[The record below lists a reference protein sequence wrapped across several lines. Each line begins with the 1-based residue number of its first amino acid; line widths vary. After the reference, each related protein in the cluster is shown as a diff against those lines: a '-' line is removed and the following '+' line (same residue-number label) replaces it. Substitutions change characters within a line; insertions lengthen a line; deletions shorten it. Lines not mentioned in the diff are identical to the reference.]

1 MKKHTVDPDLL
12 KALDIESLAPEDQ
25 EALLLEL
32 GDLVYKGSLM
42 RLVGMMDDRTKVDFD
57 ALLDSGATEDEV
69 DDFLA
74 ERVPDSGKA
83 VEDTIRELR
92 DDILAV
98 TGASQ
103 D

>member
-1 MKKHTVDPDLL
+1 MD
-12 KALDIESLAPEDQ
+12 ALDIGSLAPDEQ
-25 EALLLEL
+25 EELLLDL
-32 GDLVYKGSLM
+32 NDLVYKGTLL
-42 RLVGMMDDRTKVDFD
+42 RLVGMMDDQTKADFEK
-57 ALLDSGATEDEV
+57 LLDSDPEEDVVEA
-69 DDFLA
+69 FLE

-83 VEDTIRELR
+83 VEDTIQELR

>member
-1 MKKHTVDPDLL
+1 MKKHTSDPDLL
-12 KALDIESLAPEDQ
+12 KALDFESLSPEEQ
-25 EALLLEL
+25 EELLLEL
-32 GDLVYKGSLM
+32 NELVYKGSLM
-42 RLVGMMDDRTKVDFD
+42 RLISMMDEKTKTDFD
-57 ALLDSGATEDEV
+57 KLLDSGADENEV
-69 DDFLA
+69 EGFLEA
-74 ERVPDSGKA
+74 RVPDSGRA

>member
-1 MKKHTVDPDLL
+1 MKKHTNDPDLL
-12 KALDIESLAPEDQ
+12 KALAIESLAPEDQ

-32 GDLVYKGSLM
+32 NDLVYKGSLM
-42 RLVGMMDDRTKVDFD
+42 RLVGMLDEKTKADFD
-57 ALLDSGATEDEV
+57 QLLDSGASEEQV
-69 DDFLA
+69 ESFLA
-74 ERVPDSGKA
+74 ERVPGSGRA
-83 VEDTIRELR
+83 VEDTIQELR

>member
-1 MKKHTVDPDLL
+1 MKKHTTDPDLL
-12 KALDIESLAPEDQ
+12 KALGIDLLSPEDQ
-25 EALLLEL
+25 ETLLLDLNE
-32 GDLVYKGSLM
+32 LVYKGSLM
-42 RLVGMMDDRTKVDFD
+42 RLVGMMDEKTKADFD
-57 ALLDSGATEDEV
+57 KLLDSGADEEEV
-69 DDFLA
+69 EDFLEA
-74 ERVPDSGKA
+74 RVPDSGRA

>member
-1 MKKHTVDPDLL
+1 MKKKHLPTLID
-12 KALDIESLAPEDQ
+12 ALDIGSLAPDEQ
-25 EALLLEL
+25 EELLLDL
-32 GDLVYKGSLM
+32 NDLVYKGTLL
-42 RLVGMMDDRTKVDFD
+42 RLVGMMDDKTKSDFEK
-57 ALLDSGATEDEV
+57 LLDSDPEEEAVES
-69 DDFLA
+69 FLE

-83 VEDTIRELR
+83 VEDTIQELR